1 MCSNED
7 ISCIPFIDDVSV
19 SSWYTYILNGFAI
32 ILTNKK
38 ILSIV
43 RWRKTL
49 KWLVSILHN
58 LEQIPFKN
66 DSIHMSMIILVDI
79 YWNMDDL
86 LCIQWT
92 KCSINIFT
100 SLYFI
105 SGSWINYICKMLSI
119 AKLNNYANPLT
130 FEAKIFLKVDKPIAH
145 K

>member
-1 MCSNED
+1 MCSSED

-19 SSWYTYILNGFAI
+19 SSWYTYILNVFAI

-43 RWRKTL
+43 RLRKTL

-79 YWNMDDL
+79 Y
-86 LCIQWT
+86 
-92 KCSINIFT
+92 
-100 SLYFI
+100 
-105 SGSWINYICKMLSI
+105 
-119 AKLNNYANPLT
+119 
-130 FEAKIFLKVDKPIAH
+130 
-145 K
+145 

>member
-1 MCSNED
+1 MCSSED

-49 KWLVSILHN
+49 KWFVSIRRN

-66 DSIHMSMIILVDI
+66 DSIYMSMIILVDI
-79 YWNMDDL
+79 YWNMND
-86 LCIQWT
+86 
-92 KCSINIFT
+92 FT
-100 SLYFI
+100 TLHFI
-105 SGSWINYICKMLSI
+105 SGSWIYNICKMLSI